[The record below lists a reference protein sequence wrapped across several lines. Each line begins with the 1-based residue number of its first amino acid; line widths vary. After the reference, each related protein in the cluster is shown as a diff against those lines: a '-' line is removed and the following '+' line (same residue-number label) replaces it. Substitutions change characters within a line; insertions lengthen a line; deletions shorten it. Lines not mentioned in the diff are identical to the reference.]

1 MNVDRE
7 LVREIVRQ
15 VVAEVEGS
23 SATETWGQQDG
34 IFPEMDDAVEA
45 TRKAQRKLLGYSML
59 SRGELVQAMRQ
70 AARDSAGVF
79 AHLAV
84 EETGMGRVED
94 KIRKNLLVVDKT
106 PGTEDLQAEAF
117 TGDNGLTL
125 VEHSPFGVIGSLTP
139 STNPTETIVCNALGM
154 VAAGNGVVF
163 SPHPSAR
170 QSSLQAVGV
179 LNRAI
184 VEAGGPKN
192 LVTSVQ
198 EPSFQRAQR
207 LMHHPDI
214 DMLVATGGPGVV
226 RAVLGSGK
234 KAIGAGAGNPP
245 VVVDETADVE
255 KAARGIV
262 DGASLDNNIPC
273 ICEKEIIV
281 VECVADYL
289 LFQLQ
294 QHGAVF
300 LEDQD
305 TISRLVDMLVVDGK
319 PNPRFMGKDVQV
331 ILNQVGIQADLQTR
345 LVVFEAGCNHPMVQ
359 LEMMMPVIPLV
370 RVPDFASA
378 LRVAVEVEHG
388 NRHTAVIHSQ
398 NVEHMTA
405 FARVSRT
412 TIFVK
417 NGPSYAGIGVGGE
430 GYTSFTIAGP
440 TGEGLT
446 SARHYTRKRR
456 CVLVDGFSIG

>member
-15 VVAEVEGS
+15 VVSQVDGSLAAES
-23 SATETWGQQDG
+23 WGEQDG
-34 IFPEMDDAVEA
+34 IFPEIDDAVEA
-45 TRKAQRKLLGYSML
+45 TRKAQRKLLDYSML
-59 SRGELVQAMRQ
+59 GRGDLVQAMRQ
-70 AARDSAGVF
+70 AARDNVGSF
-79 AHLAV
+79 ARLAV
-84 EETGMGRVED
+84 QETGMGRVED
-94 KIRKNLLVVDKT
+94 KVRKNLLVADKT

-170 QSSLQAVGV
+170 QTSLQAVGV

-184 VEAGGPKN
+184 VQAGGPKN
-192 LVTSVQ
+192 LITSVQ
-198 EPSFQRAQR
+198 EPGFQRAQR

-255 KAARGIV
+255 KAARDIIE
-262 DGASLDNNIPC
+262 GASLDNNIPC
-273 ICEKEIIV
+273 ICEKEIIA

-305 TISRLVDMLVVDGK
+305 TVSRLVDILVVDDK
-319 PNPRFMGKDVQV
+319 PNPRFIGKDVQV
-331 ILNQVGIQADLQTR
+331 ILEQVGIKANAEAR
-345 LVVFEAGCNHPMVQ
+345 LVVIEAGCNHPLVQ
-359 LEMMMPVIPLV
+359 LEMMMPVVPLV
-370 RVPDFASA
+370 RVPDFDSA

-388 NRHTAVIHSQ
+388 NQHTAVIHSQ
-398 NVEHMTA
+398 NVGHMTA
-405 FARVSRT
+405 FARISRT
-412 TIFVK
+412 TVFVK

-446 SARHYTRKRR
+446 SARHFTRKRR